1 MNKTSIINRLNNL
14 KLQYPQH
21 LCDLHGTI
29 HKHQNALDHSNKVY
43 KITCAIMDSW
53 WSHLISTRSVRSYG
67 KILRQHE
74 YYHGEAGLEHFHVFD
89 GI

>member
-14 KLQYPQH
+14 KSQYPQH
-21 LCDLHGTI
+21 TCNFHGTVRES
-29 HKHQNALDHSNKVY
+29 QNALDHSNKIY

-53 WSHLISTRSVRSYG
+53 RWYLISKKTARSYG

-74 YYHGEAGLEHFHVFD
+74 YYPGEAGLEHFHLFD
-89 GI
+89 GL